1 MNDEEFDKL
10 ICSFVKLFAMYEY
23 KIKDL
28 TYWIANNENTTFKI
42 DWDKFVN
49 EKIFLNDQEKEDI
62 KTLYITKHP
71 PMKQVV
77 KDNELQ
83 WKSVSPRD
91 KSKIAL
97 FGHIRRV
104 RNNLYHGGKF
114 DDSWEHRE
122 RNRKLIFDAVNILNK
137 YEHFLSE

>member
-28 TYWIANNENTTFKI
+28 TYWTANNENTTFKI

-62 KTLYITKHP
+62 KTLYITNHP

-77 KDNELQ
+77 KDDELQ
-83 WKSVSPRD
+83 WKSVSSRD

-114 DDSWEHRE
+114 DDSWEHRK
-122 RNRKLIFDAVNILNK
+122 RNIKLISDAVNILKK